1 MTQTSV
7 KSEKKKKKKKK
18 KKNSDKL
25 MNKSLK
31 ESQNVTN

>member
-7 KSEKKKKKKKK
+7 KSEKKKKKKK